1 MNSTQVRGLL
11 AVVNVALVGAIFA
24 LGVRTFRG
32 VEPGP
37 SEKPP
42 ADFDPRMYEIKQDGG
57 PRSSV
62 DEHRVTWLQLDR
74 AAPPPPPSAAVDVGP
89 TGPPTPQDLSRLYTL
104 VMASFN
110 ERAPDLS
117 TFIIQGRDGTQRTF
131 SIGDSF
137 DGYRVMDIKIEGDG
151 EAREAIVTV
160 QSTGGT
166 RDTIR
171 LRRKSQ
177 P

>member
-1 MNSTQVRGLL
+1 MSSTQVRALL
-11 AVVNVALVGAIFA
+11 AVANVLLVGAIFA
-24 LGVRTFRG
+24 LGVATFRG
-32 VEPGP
+32 SAPGP
-37 SEKPP
+37 GQNPP
-42 ADFDPRMYEIKQDGG
+42 ADFDPRLYEIKQDGG

-62 DEHRVTWLQLDR
+62 DEHSVTWQELDR
-74 AAPPPPPSAAVDVGP
+74 ALPPPPPTTAVDVGP

-104 VMASFN
+104 VMASYN

-117 TFIIQGRDGTQRTF
+117 SFIIQGRDGNQRTF

-137 DGYRVMDIKIEGDG
+137 DGYRVVDIKIEGDG
-151 EAREAIVTV
+151 DGREAIVTV
-160 QSTGGT
+160 QSNAGA

-171 LRRKSQ
+171 LRRRSQ

>member
-1 MNSTQVRGLL
+1 MTSTQVRGLL
-11 AVVNVALVGAIFA
+11 AVANVALVGAIAA

-32 VEPGP
+32 GPPGP
-37 SEKPP
+37 GQNPP
-42 ADFDPRMYEIKQDGG
+42 GDFNPTLYEIKSDGG
-57 PRSSV
+57 QRSSV
-62 DEHRVTWLQLDR
+62 DEHRITWQELDR
-74 AAPPPPPSAAVDVGP
+74 AAPPPPPTSNVDLGP
-89 TGPPTPQDLSRLYTL
+89 QVVTPQDLSRIYTL
-104 VMASFN
+104 VMASYN

-117 TFIIQGRDGTQRTF
+117 SFIIQGRDGAQRTY

-137 DGYRVMDIKIEGDG
+137 DGYRVVDIKIEGSD
-151 EAREAIVTV
+151 ETREAVVTV
-160 QSTGGT
+160 QSTAGQ